1 MTIRPTRRT
10 VPEDFADRIITALD
24 SEALLATIQGKVHWS
39 RDCRT
44 LSRGN
49 SMADDV
55 NVNRIN
61 DPVVYSNRPA
71 VLLNETVAPVSW
83 GAIWAGVMAALGM
96 EALFS
101 LFGLF
106 IGFGMYS
113 ANSVNPWGGVPTWSL
128 VWFLVTAGWSM
139 FFGAWCAARLAGYPL
154 RQVGVLHGIATWGL
168 TSFVTIAIVVLVSWA
183 VLREGINV
191 LGSVSAAIPPVA
203 VPGPSAQNTAS
214 DISSIALRICGGVL
228 LGFITALIGGA
239 VGAPSSIRGGAVR
252 QEIPGG
258 TRRAA

>member
-1 MTIRPTRRT
+1 
-10 VPEDFADRIITALD
+10 
-24 SEALLATIQGKVHWS
+24 
-39 RDCRT
+39 
-44 LSRGN
+44 
-49 SMADDV
+49 MADDV

-113 ANSVNPWGGVPTWSL
+113 ANSANPWGGVPTWSL

-168 TSFVTIAIVVLVSWA
+168 TSFVTMAIVVLVSWA
-183 VLREGINV
+183 VLREGINL
-191 LGSVSAAIPPVA
+191 LGSVSVVPPVA
-203 VPGPSAQNTAS
+203 VAGPSVQNTVS
-214 DISSIALRICGGVL
+214 DISSIALCICGGVL

-239 VGAPSSIRGGAVR
+239 VGAPASVRGVAVR
-252 QEIPGG
+252 QELPGG